1 MKKSILFLFLFAA
14 TVSFTVTLGAPIKS
28 PKKFGDIDMKNLE
41 MTIYDRDSSAA
52 AVYIFDWGNAY
63 INYATSKLA
72 LEMHV
77 RIKII
82 NSQGF
87 SYGNIEIPH
96 HTKTPVMRFK
106 GATYNL
112 ENGNLVE
119 SEVDKSMIFDE
130 KVTSSNRIMK
140 ISFPDVREGSIIEY
154 SYKIEIDDLFNL
166 VPWYFQTSVPVMH
179 SEYNLRVPNNFKYKI
194 LYGGFVPLTSANSKQ
209 VTERGGISATFFH
222 WMIRNVPAMKSEPF
236 MPEKRNFITR
246 IEFELE
252 AIIVPG
258 RVNENFLTTW
268 PKFEEGLIESEN
280 FYKITKQYNFL
291 KDSVKAITE
300 GKTGIAKI
308 SAIRNFVIR
317 HVKWNKKERRMAS
330 DSPKSIYKEGEGNSA
345 DINLMMV
352 ALLKKAG
359 FEAYPVIISTRSNR
373 IITDYR
379 PVASYYNY
387 TIAWVKDGDK
397 EYLLDATDPY
407 LPAELLPARCING
420 RGRIIRDDKPSGWA
434 DLVVRNGSTEMI
446 MGTLAIDEEG
456 YLVGDIQISSYGYP
470 AGRKMERVKSKG
482 TEKFIE
488 DIKKNRPE
496 WDIEKYDIEIPP
508 HAGKPFVEKIK
519 CSIEG
524 RVEDMGDIL
533 FLNPL
538 LGTKWEENPFKGEKR
553 IYPIDFVTSQTDRLV
568 IQLKLPEGYQV
579 DELPESVRIATQDK
593 GIYYLY
599 SVRDLGNGTVQ
610 IQSNLKIN
618 RPKFS
623 QTEFEELKKF
633 FEVVREKQSA
643 QIVLKRST

>member
-1 MKKSILFLFLFAA
+1 
-14 TVSFTVTLGAPIKS
+14 
-28 PKKFGDIDMKNLE
+28 
-41 MTIYDRDSSAA
+41 
-52 AVYIFDWGNAY
+52 
-63 INYATSKLA
+63 
-72 LEMHV
+72 
-77 RIKII
+77 
-82 NSQGF
+82 
-87 SYGNIEIPH
+87 
-96 HTKTPVMRFK
+96 
-106 GATYNL
+106 
-112 ENGNLVE
+112 
-119 SEVDKSMIFDE
+119 
-130 KVTSSNRIMK
+130 
-140 ISFPDVREGSIIEY
+140 
-154 SYKIEIDDLFNL
+154 
-166 VPWYFQTSVPVMH
+166 
-179 SEYNLRVPNNFKYKI
+179 
-194 LYGGFVPLTSANSKQ
+194 
-209 VTERGGISATFFH
+209 
-222 WMIRNVPAMKSEPF
+222 
-236 MPEKRNFITR
+236 
-246 IEFELE
+246 
-252 AIIVPG
+252 
-258 RVNENFLTTW
+258 
-268 PKFEEGLIESEN
+268 
-280 FYKITKQYNFL
+280 
-291 KDSVKAITE
+291 
-300 GKTGIAKI
+300 
-308 SAIRNFVIR
+308 
-317 HVKWNKKERRMAS
+317 
-330 DSPKSIYKEGEGNSA
+330 
-345 DINLMMV
+345 MMV